1 MAKSNRQELEKSLA
15 EFLTRNFDLPERMGA
30 FRKGK
35 LHTLEIEL
43 TNACNLS
50 CFYCYTN
57 QDTLA
62 NLSLKKAREVIE
74 QAKEYGIKQI
84 VWLGGEPTI
93 NPNWREILMYSKRQG
108 LSNEL
113 WSNGTNL
120 NDNLDFIAEN
130 CDRFV
135 LHLDSVDA
143 NTFYSNQE
151 RDLLPNMQPQILEGL
166 DNLIAR
172 GYSPDRIRLNV
183 VLSKRTM
190 PHLEETM
197 KYFYPERVS
206 SITLIPLFSTGKGT
220 KINPNL
226 FLSLQ
231 ELKEAFKLRALIE
244 NKPER
249 LLTGTAEYDKWYQM
263 TTAYI
268 TASGEVS
275 PYAGMD
281 LSAGNIYQRGLKA
294 ILESSFD
301 FLSFSEAVKDGGKTN
316 NIKGVCGNCENS
328 GYCFGTRANSFFNSG
343 NLVDSDVTCWK

>member
-1 MAKSNRQELEKSLA
+1 MAKNNRQELEKRLA
-15 EFLTRNFDLPERMGA
+15 KFLTRNFDLPERIEA
-30 FRKGK
+30 FRKRK

-57 QDTLA
+57 KVTPA
-62 NLSLKKAREVIE
+62 NLSLDKTKEIIE
-74 QAKEYGIKQI
+74 QAKDYGIKQI

-93 NPNWREILMYSKRQG
+93 NPNWQEILTYSKRQG

-113 WSNGTNL
+113 WSNGTSL
-120 NDNLDFIAEN
+120 NDNLDFVAEN
-130 CDRFV
+130 CDRLV
-135 LHLDSVDA
+135 LHLDSVDSH
-143 NTFYSNQE
+143 TFYSNQE
-151 RDLLPNMQPQILEGL
+151 RNLPSNIQPQILQGL
-166 DNLIAR
+166 DNLIAG
-172 GYSPDRIRLNV
+172 GYSPDRIRLNF

-197 KYFYPERVS
+197 RYFYPKRVS

-220 KINPNL
+220 QTNPNL
-226 FLSLQ
+226 FLSPQ
-231 ELKEAFKLRALIE
+231 ELEEAFKLRAIVE

-249 LLTGTAEYDKWYQM
+249 LLTGIAEYDKWYQM

-275 PYAGMD
+275 PYAGLD
-281 LSAGNIYQRGLKA
+281 LSAGNIYQIGLKN

-301 FLSFSEAVKDGGKTN
+301 FLSFNKAVKDDGKTN
-316 NIKGVCGNCENS
+316 NIKGICGNCENS

-343 NLVDSDVTCWK
+343 TLVDSDKTC